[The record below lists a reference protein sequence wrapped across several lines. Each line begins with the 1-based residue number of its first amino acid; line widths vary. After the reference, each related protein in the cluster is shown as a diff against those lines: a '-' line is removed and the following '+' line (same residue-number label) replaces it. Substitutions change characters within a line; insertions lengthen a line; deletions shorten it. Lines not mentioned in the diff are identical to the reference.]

1 MTLACLE
8 LLSSN
13 IYCLLILNPT
23 EVVQVP
29 RFPCFA
35 KKQESTGNVCPW
47 LTKQTINIRRLL
59 LRLLTRGASVVIDR
73 RTTTPARGN

>member
-23 EVVQVP
+23 EVDQVP
-29 RFPCFA
+29 RCPCFA
-35 KKQESTGNVCPW
+35 EKQESTCYVCPW
-47 LTKQTINIRRLL
+47 LPKQMINIPRLL
-59 LRLLTRGASVVIDR
+59 LRLLTWGASVVIDR
-73 RTTTPARGN
+73 RTTAPARGN